1 MVRLRCPE
9 CGYLQTLSEERF
21 LSISDDFLTCPHC
34 HAHVPKHWEP
44 ESEEAVPDEVRHKMH
59 AFSRRIL
66 NGGNATREVVH
77 ALESLVRRH
86 GPVEESDKALGIGYA
101 YIGETKKAE
110 AFLIQALTKNP
121 LDAEALHSLM
131 EILMSRKKHKE
142 AVEVGRAIID
152 ILGGRTPDEDV
163 AFLAVALSELGK
175 KDEASAVLDS
185 FPGLDPRNQAVK
197 QAKKEL
203 GRGTGFGLGGL
214 FRETGRLHKLFR
226 GKGKDVPGR
235 SSRTAEDNVTA
246 PRPDPRPDASP
257 SPVRGA
263 AGPSGRAEPAPRPS
277 DKFRATLEYW
287 IYAPE
292 STPPEWEDVREALAE
307 RHPRKAERERIIKL
321 LESLMERND
330 LTVDYILKK
339 EAGDLFDYPE
349 DLIPQNSRDLA
360 DDDRAVVLNA
370 KVIVR
375 IRLSLA
381 NYPGVE
387 GLVFMV
393 RFVEAIRGFTGGVVQ
408 DAISHT
414 LWGTEQW
421 KACVEDPK
429 KNLLES
435 HVQFDALD
443 EGGTVW
449 IHSHGMQKFGLP
461 DVEIEGIPSETAA
474 AGRHLV
480 ILVGETLVGA
490 RDAGLDF
497 TSSPLS
503 IPSRPIV
510 FKVTFLPRDEEGH
523 FPAGSLKIH
532 PYVSG
537 GDPESPDAIAAVLAS
552 LHAPAA
558 HGNDGQGRKSE
569 PPEVNRAAG
578 DGSGPAKQLE
588 ALRQRLLNA
597 HKEARGDLPEFKKS
611 FQQTHRNGA
620 HVHAVKVGFPAQDG
634 EFEWMWVSLDAWRGK
649 SLVGHVEN
657 TPVLRKDLHKGSR
670 VQINEG
676 QIFDWV
682 IVRGGE
688 IVKGPFTENIVNS
701 C

>member
-21 LSISDDFLTCPHC
+21 LSISDDFLPCPHC
-34 HAHVPKHWEP
+34 HAHVPKQWEP

-86 GPVEESDKALGIGYA
+86 GSVEESDKALGIGYA

-121 LDAEALHSLM
+121 RDAEALHSLM
-131 EILMSRKKHKE
+131 EILISRKKHKE
-142 AVEVGRAIID
+142 AVEVGKAIID

-163 AFLAVALSELGK
+163 AFLAMALSELDR
-175 KDEASAVLDS
+175 KDEASALLDS
-185 FPGLDPRNQAVK
+185 FPDLDARNQVVK

-203 GRGTGFGLGGL
+203 ARGSAFGLAGL
-214 FRETGRLHKLFR
+214 FRETGRLHKLLR
-226 GKGKDVPGR
+226 GKSRDVLRGSSHTTGEPG
-235 SSRTAEDNVTA
+235 T
-246 PRPDPRPDASP
+246 ASP
-257 SPVRGA
+257 EDT
-263 AGPSGRAEPAPRPS
+263 GPAVPPHATREQAVPPGQGKRVPKPAEKS
-277 DKFRATLEYW
+277 RATLEYW
-287 IYAPE
+287 VYAPE
-292 STPPEWEDVREALAE
+292 SAGPGWEDVRKALAE
-307 RHPRKAERERIIKL
+307 RHPRKAERERITKL

-349 DLIPQNSRDLA
+349 DLIPQNSRDLT
-360 DDDRAVVLNA
+360 DDDRAVLLNA
-370 KVIVR
+370 DMIVR

-381 NYPGVE
+381 NYPGVD
-387 GLVFMV
+387 GLIFMV
-393 RFVEAIRGFTGGVVQ
+393 RFVEAIRGLTKGVVQ

-421 KACVEDPK
+421 KACVQDPK
-429 KNLLES
+429 ANLLES

-443 EGGTVW
+443 EGGVVW

-461 DVEIEGIPSETAA
+461 DVEIEGIPSEMAG
-474 AGRHLV
+474 AGRHL
-480 ILVGETLVGA
+480 INLVGETLVGA

-497 TSSPLS
+497 SSPLS
-503 IPSRPIV
+503 IPSRPIA

-537 GDPESPDAIAAVLAS
+537 GDPESSDAMAAVLAS
-552 LHAPAA
+552 LHAQAA
-558 HGNDGQGRKSE
+558 HCGDEQGKKSE
-569 PPEVNRAAG
+569 PPEADPAAG
-578 DGSGPAKQLE
+578 NESDPERQ
-588 ALRQRLLNA
+588 ALRQILLNA
-597 HKEARGDLPEFKKS
+597 HKEARSDLPEFKKS
-611 FQQTHRNGA
+611 FQQTHRAGA
-620 HVHAVKVGFPAQDG
+620 HVHAVKVGFPAREG

-657 TPVLRKDLHKGSR
+657 TPVLRKDLHRGSR
-670 VQINEG
+670 VQLSEG

-688 IVKGPFTENIVNS
+688 IIKGPFTENVENA